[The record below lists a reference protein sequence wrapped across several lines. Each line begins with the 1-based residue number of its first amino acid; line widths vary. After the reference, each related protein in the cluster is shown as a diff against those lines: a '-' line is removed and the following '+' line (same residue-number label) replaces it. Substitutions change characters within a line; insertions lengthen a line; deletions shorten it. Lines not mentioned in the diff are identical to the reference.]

1 MGVEVFPSVFVS
13 HGAPTLAIERNEAVG
28 FLKGLGEE
36 LGRPRSILCVSAHWE
51 TRVPTLSAAE
61 RPETIHDFGGF
72 PEELYRMR
80 YDAPGAPELAARAC
94 GLLKAA
100 GLSCECAPDRGL
112 DHGAWVPLSLM
123 YPDADIPVTQLSV
136 QPHAGAAAHV
146 RVGRALEPLRREGVL
161 VFASGGAVHNL
172 STFRRAAGTPDWAAR
187 FDEWLHEKLTAGAFE
202 DVIDYRALSAD
213 ARAAH
218 PTEEHLLPLF
228 VALGAGG
235 EAARARALHRSFTH
249 GSFSMAAYA
258 FG

>member
-1 MGVEVFPSVFVS
+1 
-13 HGAPTLAIERNEAVG
+13 
-28 FLKGLGEE
+28 
-36 LGRPRSILCVSAHWE
+36 
-51 TRVPTLSAAE
+51 
-61 RPETIHDFGGF
+61 
-72 PEELYRMR
+72 
-80 YDAPGAPELAARAC
+80 
-94 GLLKAA
+94 LLKAA

-136 QPHAGAAAHV
+136 QPHAGAAAHA

-202 DVIDYRALSAD
+202 DVVNYRALSAD

-235 EAARARALHRSFTH
+235 EAARGRALHRSFTH